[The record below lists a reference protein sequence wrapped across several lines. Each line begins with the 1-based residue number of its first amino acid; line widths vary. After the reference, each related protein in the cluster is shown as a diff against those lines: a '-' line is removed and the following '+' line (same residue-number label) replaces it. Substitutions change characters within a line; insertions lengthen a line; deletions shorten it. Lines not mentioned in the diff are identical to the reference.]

1 MNLTNGDRTATT
13 DGRWCSALADH
24 PGVASGLLRF
34 AVRLEGDGGAAVGF
48 AEATIFKPHGQNLGA
63 CPGTWA
69 LSKTGKV
76 SQGDADSFKPFAEK
90 LVGGDV
96 IGCEADLTDGVVR
109 FWKNGANLGV
119 AFTGLAGRGYTL
131 VPSICIGSK

>member
-1 MNLTNGDRTATT
+1 M
-13 DGRWCSALADH
+13 
-24 PGVASGLLRF
+24 
-34 AVRLEGDGGAAVGF
+34 RLEGDGGAAVGF